1 MSPIAALGISSG
13 EMEWPPAPTFTLN
26 VRTVLGFAEVE
37 AIAVAE
43 DEAIVS
49 GEAGVKV
56 TVGST
61 TGAAELTT
69 MDNDTDGVS
78 EVEAEAS
85 VEAVGQVNWDKRLI
99 NVEACA
105 ATSKVKKLAKTAEGR
120 MAFSLNFE
128 MQRALR
134 YQCDVPP

>member
-37 AIAVAE
+37 ASAVAE

-85 VEAVGQVNWDKRLI
+85 VEAVGQVSWDKRLI

-105 ATSKVKKLAKTAEGR
+105 ATSKVKKLANTAEGR
-120 MAFSLNFE
+120 MAFSLSFE